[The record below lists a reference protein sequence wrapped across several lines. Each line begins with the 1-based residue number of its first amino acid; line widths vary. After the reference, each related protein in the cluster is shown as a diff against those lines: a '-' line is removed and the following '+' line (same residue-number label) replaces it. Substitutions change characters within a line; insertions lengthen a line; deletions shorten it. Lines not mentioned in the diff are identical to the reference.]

1 MQLKELGLTTAN
13 AAAQSAAGLNIKQAV
28 SPVLYFIEEAASKGL
43 FSVEVEA
50 DLVEKKVIIGPGPGN
65 TISVIELLR
74 SLSYVVGEKK
84 DFDGFTETKE
94 NKYIITWGL

>member
-50 DLVEKKVIIGPGPGN
+50 DLMEKKAIIGPGN

>member
-74 SLSYVVGEKK
+74 SLSYVVGEA
-84 DFDGFTETKE
+84 KE
-94 NKYIITWGL
+94 GKYVITWGL